1 MAYTKTITA
10 TVAAAGVHTLTLS
23 NVTNLFVGDTAYI
36 AGVDNSY
43 TGQHVLTAVD
53 TTNVTVSFVQGNHT
67 EALATGQTGQL
78 IIRPQWTTTELVQ
91 QWLGIDVAT
100 ANDTAYIATCV
111 LAGNEWAFR
120 KRQESGYTTDRAAF
134 PPSADVQ
141 LGTTNYAAMQY
152 RNRGAIDGFASFDSF
167 STGTPTMTL
176 GQILALLACNRPQ
189 VG

>member
-1 MAYTKTITA
+1 MAYTKTVTA
-10 TVAAAGVHTLTLS
+10 TVAVAGTHTLTLS
-23 NVTNLFVGDTAYI
+23 DVANLYVGDTAYI
-36 AGVDNSY
+36 LGVDNSY
-43 TGQHVLTAVD
+43 TGQHVLTAIN
-53 TTNVTVSFVQGNHT
+53 TTNKTVSFVQGSHT
-67 EALATGQTGQL
+67 EALETGLQGQL
-78 IIRPQWTTTELVQ
+78 IVRPQWATTELVQ

-111 LAGNEWAFR
+111 LAANEWAFR
-120 KRQESGYTTDRAAF
+120 KRQESGYTDRAAF
-134 PPSADVQ
+134 PPSGDVQ

-167 STGTPTMTL
+167 STGSPTMTL

>member
-1 MAYTKTITA
+1 MAYTKTVTA
-10 TVAAAGVHTLTLS
+10 TVAVAGVHTLTLS
-23 NVTNLFVGDTAYI
+23 NVENLYVGDTAYI
-36 AGVDNSY
+36 SGVDNDY

-53 TTNVTVSFVQGNHT
+53 TTNNTVAFVQGNHT
-67 EALATGQTGQL
+67 EAAATNLAGQL
-78 IIRPQWTTTELVQ
+78 IIRPQWTTNQLVQ
-91 QWLGIDVAT
+91 EWLGIDVAT
-100 ANDTAYIATCV
+100 ANDTAYISTCV
-111 LAGNEWAFR
+111 LAANEWAFR
-120 KRQESGYTTDRAAF
+120 KRFESGYTDRAAF

>member
-1 MAYTKTITA
+1 MAYTKTVTA
-10 TVAAAGVHTLTLS
+10 VVAAAGVHTLTLS
-23 NVTNLFVGDTAYI
+23 DVDNLYVGDTAYI
-36 AGVDNSY
+36 LGVDNSY
-43 TGQHVLTAVD
+43 TGQHVLTAVNA
-53 TTNVTVSFVQGNHT
+53 TNKTVAFVRGNHT
-67 EALATGQTGQL
+67 EALQTGLAGQL
-78 IIRPQWTTTELVQ
+78 VIRPQWTDDDLVKE
-91 QWLGIDVAT
+91 WLGIDVAT
-100 ANDTAYIATCV
+100 ANDNAYIDNCV
-111 LAGNEWAFR
+111 LAANEWAFR
-120 KRQESGYTTDRAAF
+120 KRMESGYTDRAAF